1 MNPVYRFFH
10 GLAILLARS
19 FYGYR
24 VHGKENLRGVP
35 GAALLVSNHI
45 SFLDPIMIGIAFREP
60 VYYLARKS
68 LYRRRFA
75 QWLFPRLNC
84 VPVDQ
89 GRADV
94 TSLKTIIRLLQEG
107 KKVVIFPEGTRSL
120 DGQLH
125 EFAPG
130 VGLIV
135 AKSGAPVLP
144 CRVFGADK
152 GLPPRAKL
160 PRSAEV
166 SVTFGQ
172 AWHYEAENF
181 PQSGKDA
188 YSHIAHHLHR
198 LVAELK
204 PF

>member
-10 GLAILLARS
+10 SLAILLARS

-24 VHGKENLRGVP
+24 VHGKENIRIP

-60 VYYLARKS
+60 IYYLARKS

-75 QWLFPRLNC
+75 AWLFPRLNC

-94 TSLKTIIRLLQEG
+94 TSLKTIIRLLEEG

-120 DGQLH
+120 DSQLQ

-130 VGLIV
+130 VGLII
-135 AKSGAPVLP
+135 AKSKAPVLP

-152 GLPPRAKL
+152 GLPPKAKL
-160 PRSAEV
+160 PQSAEV
-166 SVTFGQ
+166 SVTFGPV
-172 AWHYEAENF
+172 WRYKPEDF
-181 PQSGKDA
+181 PQGGKEA
-188 YSHIAHHLHR
+188 YGQIANHLHR
-198 LVAELK
+198 LVSELK